1 MCTLRNKQLKR
12 RTSMSK
18 APQSDLQRALA
29 ARFSDAPS
37 QVESTA
43 QSDLLYSMA
52 ARGSCRAFMDKPIPS
67 DWVRTISAIAL
78 SAPTKS
84 DLQQCDIILLESED
98 IQRRLA
104 TLVSGQS
111 WVADAPMIAVICG
124 NNRRQRLLHE
134 WHGVPFANDH
144 LDAFFNATGDA
155 AITLGAFVTAAEVLG
170 LGCCP
175 ISAVRNK
182 AAAVSDLL
190 DLPDHVFPFAGLA
203 FGFPAQT
210 PKISKRLPLQV
221 TCHVDQ
227 YREVNLKETIVQ
239 YDEERATSQPY
250 EKQRFPKKFADSERY
265 SWSEDK
271 VRQYSEPERADFGN
285 YVRSCG
291 FELN

>member
-1 MCTLRNKQLKR
+1 
-12 RTSMSK
+12 
-18 APQSDLQRALA
+18 
-29 ARFSDAPS
+29 
-37 QVESTA
+37 
-43 QSDLLYSMA
+43 
-52 ARGSCRAFMDKPIPS
+52 MDKPVPN
-67 DWVRTISAIAL
+67 DWVRTICAIAL

-98 IQRRLA
+98 IQGRLA

-111 WVADAPMIAVICG
+111 WVANAPRIAVICG

-134 WHGVPFANDH
+134 WHKVPFANDH
-144 LDAFFNATGDA
+144 LDVLFNAAGDA
-155 AITLGAFVTAAEVLG
+155 AITLGAFVTAAEALG

-190 DLPDHVFPFAGLA
+190 HLPEHVFPFAGLA

-210 PKISKRLPLQV
+210 PTILKRLPLQV
-221 TCHVDQ
+221 TCHVDR
-227 YREVNLKETIVQ
+227 YREVNLKETIAQ

-250 EKQRFPKKFADSERY
+250 EQQRSPEKFADSARY

-271 VRQYSEPERADFGN
+271 VRQYSEPERADFSD
-285 YVRSCG
+285 YIRSRG